1 MPKIKYKYNP
11 NTLNY
16 EKIQLTVR
24 DRLRQWATYF
34 LVVVFF
40 SAIVITLAYTFLNS
54 PKELML
60 MRENAQLR
68 SQYEALTRDM
78 DHLERVLADIEKRDD
93 NIYRQ
98 IFEAEPIPANVR
110 KSGIGGAN
118 RYEHLEG
125 FVNSDLIIRTNE
137 RMDRLAKRLYVQSKS
152 FDEVVELAK
161 NKEKMLAS
169 IPAIQPISNRDLKR
183 MASGYGYRIHP
194 KYKVKKMHYGMDFSA
209 PPGTE
214 IFATGDGVVVKTIV
228 SRRGFGKHVVIDH
241 GYGYETLYAH
251 MSKISVQRGQKVRR
265 GDVIGEVGNTGT
277 SSGPHLHYEVHKDGK
292 PIDPANFYFNDLTPE
307 EYDQMIELASR
318 VNQSFD

>member
-251 MSKISVQRGQKVRR
+251 MSKISVHRGQKVRR